1 MNYIQLI
8 FWQWQEGAFKVIWNL
23 HRNVFCFSERNITTS
38 FSMIHVKGFF
48 VHYADLNPRSIKK
61 QFLNY
66 KLSNMLFLI
75 IFSVIFLFTR
85 MSNLVILKWRPN
97 AKVLKKGIVSTTF
110 CVWVFKKKFSHVIS
124 LFDCL
129 YFLRYWEIC
138 VLKFPVSQI
147 VTSKMFK

>member
-38 FSMIHVKGFF
+38 FSMIHVKGIF

-61 QFLNY
+61 PFLNY

-75 IFSVIFLFTR
+75 IFSVVFSFTR

-97 AKVLKKGIVSTTF
+97 AKVLKTGIVFHHILCISF
-110 CVWVFKKKFSHVIS
+110 QEKFFSCYFIAWLPLLLETLRNMCIVIPC
-124 LFDCL
+124 FPDCD
-129 YFLRYWEIC
+129 I
-138 VLKFPVSQI
+138 
-147 VTSKMFK
+147 